1 MSAIAT
7 MESVKKA
14 CTALKERGE
23 RVTLE
28 SVRKELGGGSNS
40 TIMRLLRE
48 LQSNPTTIQEQDDT
62 SAEPLPELVQAAMDG
77 LGQAV
82 RQAAADLRRELTSGL
97 SLGFEARFDETK
109 AKARELEAALADAQ
123 AEIEALQQEKQEI
136 ASRLDTR
143 DGQHQLLY
151 VKAERRKEELQ
162 VLRAKMEEREAGHK
176 DLLTRHDLVRERA
189 ETAERKLAIFE
200 ERATGEARERMSLEI
215 RLTGA
220 QDDAARLRT
229 KLGEQSG
236 ELESL
241 RQEHVHVKALLKDA
255 VERADR
261 EGRERQE
268 HIEKTAR
275 AREEAARIKAQLD
288 AALASVSHL
297 EADLAQARSQDEER
311 REQLKDALALAQA
324 RQMEL
329 DALRAAVE
337 SERADAGTRGVT
349 KSTERPK
356 AV

>member
-7 MESVKKA
+7 HESVERA
-14 CTALKERGE
+14 CATLEERGE
-23 RVTLE
+23 RITPDN
-28 SVRKELGGGSNS
+28 VRKVLDGGSYS
-40 TIMRLLRE
+40 TISRLLRE
-48 LQSNPTTIQEQDDT
+48 RNRTPIVQEQDDT
-62 SAEPLPELVQAAMDG
+62 SAEPLPEPVQIAMDS
-77 LGQAV
+77 LGQSV
-82 RQAAADLRRELTSGL
+82 RQVVASTKRELTCGL
-97 SLGFEARFDETK
+97 TLGFEARLDEAK

-136 ASRLDTR
+136 ASRLDAR
-143 DGQHQLLY
+143 DGQHQMLV
-151 VKAERRKEELQ
+151 VKLERRKEDLQ
-162 VLRAKMEEREAGHK
+162 AVRAKMEEREAAHK
-176 DLLTRHDLVRERA
+176 DLLARHDLVRERA

-200 ERATGEARERMSLEI
+200 ERATGEARERMSLET
-215 RLTGA
+215 RLTSA

-297 EADLAQARSQDEER
+297 EADLAQARKQDEER

-329 DALRAAVE
+329 DALLAMGE
-337 SERADAGTRGVT
+337 SERADADTVGKPGR
-349 KSTERPK
+349 
-356 AV
+356 